1 MKMALFDTTAFRML
15 EQGMN
20 IMWTKQQI
28 IQENI
33 TNIDTPGYNCKYLS
47 FGVILR
53 DKIRADGSI
62 KKEANLAHRV
72 TADYITSDQQD
83 RNNVDQVTQ
92 MAEYA
97 RTAYQIDMLINQMDG
112 QFSRMRS
119 ALTTK

>member
-1 MKMALFDTTAFRML
+1 MALFDTTAFRIL

-20 IMWTKQQI
+20 VMWNKQKI

-33 TNIDTPGYNCKYLS
+33 TNIDTPGYKCKYLD
-47 FGVILR
+47 FGGLLR

-62 KKEANLAHRV
+62 KKELNLGQRIV
-72 TADYITSDQQD
+72 IDYSTSDQQD

-97 RTAYQIDMLINQMDG
+97 RTAYQIDALINQMDG
-112 QFSRMRS
+112 NFSRIRS

>member
-1 MKMALFDTTAFRML
+1 MALFDTTAFRML

-62 KKEANLAHRV
+62 KKEANLAQRV
-72 TADYITSDQQD
+72 TVDYITSDQQD